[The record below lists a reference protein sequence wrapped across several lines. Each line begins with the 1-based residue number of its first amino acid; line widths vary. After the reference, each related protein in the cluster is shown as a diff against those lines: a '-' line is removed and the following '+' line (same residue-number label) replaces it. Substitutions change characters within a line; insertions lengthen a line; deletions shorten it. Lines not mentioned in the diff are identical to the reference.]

1 MSLRFAVV
9 SNIGDNMARIL
20 DGEVTA
26 MSNALRG
33 AVDRS
38 SLALQEELR
47 AQVTGAGLG
56 AKLANAWRRE
66 AYPRGGRRTLR
77 PAALVYS
84 KATALHEAFDQGA
97 VVLPRG
103 GSFLLLPSAEAE
115 RLGATTSDVSRK
127 GGGIPG
133 GAKRRVSSLEE
144 ASRKLGAPIVSAI
157 PSRGAPKRGSGGG
170 GAERRGFIL
179 LAPTKRNRSNLVALY
194 FASRDAQPVLL
205 FTLVRQ
211 TRVPKRLNIAAAA
224 AKAETAFAANVAA
237 ALASEP

>member
-9 SNIGDNMARIL
+9 SNIGDNMAAIL

-26 MSNALRG
+26 MSRALRG

-38 SLALQEELR
+38 SMALQEDLR
-47 AQVTGAGLG
+47 AQTTGAGLG
-56 AKLANAWRRE
+56 TKLANAWRRE
-66 AYPRGGRRTLR
+66 GYPRGGRRTLR

-84 KATALHEAFDQGA
+84 KATALHEAFDQA
-97 VVLPRG
+97 PVILPRR
-103 GSFLLLPSAEAE
+103 GSFLLIPSAEAE
-115 RLGATTSDVSRK
+115 RLGSTTSEISRK

-144 ASRKLGAPIVSAI
+144 AARKLGVPIVSAI
-157 PSRGAPKRGSGGG
+157 PSRGAPKRGGGG
-170 GAERRGFIL
+170 DGERKGFIL
-179 LAPTKRNRSNLVALY
+179 LAPTKRNRSNLVALF
-194 FASRDAQPVLL
+194 FARRDARPVLL

-211 TRVPKRLNIAAAA
+211 ARVPKKLNIAAAA
-224 AKAETAFAANVAA
+224 AKAESAFAANVAA

>member
-38 SLALQEELR
+38 SLALQEDLR
-47 AQVTGAGLG
+47 AQVAGAGLG
-56 AKLANAWRRE
+56 ARLANAWRRE

-84 KATALHEAFDQGA
+84 KATALHEAFDQA
-97 VVLPRG
+97 PVILPRR
-103 GSFLLLPSAEAE
+103 GSFLLIPSAEAE
-115 RLGATTSDVSRK
+115 RLGATTSEVSRK

-133 GAKRRVSSLEE
+133 GAKRRISSLEE
-144 ASRKLGAPIVSAI
+144 AASKLGVPIVSAI
-157 PSRGAPKRGSGGG
+157 PPRGAPQRGGG
-170 GAERRGFIL
+170 GGGERRGFIL
-179 LAPTKRNRSNLVALY
+179 LVPTKRNRSNLAALF
-194 FASRDAQPVLL
+194 FASRDARPVLL

-224 AKAETAFAANVAA
+224 AKAEAAFAANVAA